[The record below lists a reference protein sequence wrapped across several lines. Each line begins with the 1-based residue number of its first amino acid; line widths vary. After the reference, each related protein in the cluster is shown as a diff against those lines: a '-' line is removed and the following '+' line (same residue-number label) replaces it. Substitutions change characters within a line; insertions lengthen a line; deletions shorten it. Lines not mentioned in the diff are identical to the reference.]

1 MEIRL
6 LSIISHG
13 STSFPRHRTAI
24 CLFLLVVAVAASPA
38 LSKDAETCLACH
50 AEGSVAP
57 PPRLDAMD
65 RSAHGSLDCTV
76 CHPGAAALPH
86 ETKTL
91 KLSCGTCHSSEQTA
105 YDASIHGRA
114 SSAGEKEAATCV
126 SCHDQPHAILPVNNP
141 DSTVYHINL
150 PRTCGQCHATGKL
163 PSSLGMTDTNAF
175 NLYSDSIHGKAVM
188 KSGLLVAANCA
199 NCHGAHDIRRKSD
212 PASRVNR
219 ANVPAT
225 CGACHAGILRE
236 YSESSH
242 FEALKAGVAKAPV
255 CSDCHTAHAIS
266 QVASAQSVNKLMLQC
281 SGCHD
286 TEYSTYRDAFHGK
299 VTTLGDL
306 SVAQCGSCHGE
317 HLVLPASDPR
327 SPTSPALLTQT
338 CQKCHPQATASFTQY
353 RPHAEYKNKS
363 KFPGLYAVYVF
374 MTTLLLAVFCFFGA
388 HTVLWLVH
396 SVSTREGRAKP
407 GRKEGDNA
415 P

>member
-6 LSIISHG
+6 LSLISRAAA
-13 STSFPRHRTAI
+13 FLPRHRTAI
-24 CLFLLVVAVAASPA
+24 YLFLLVVTVAASPA

-57 PPRLDAMD
+57 PPKLDAMD
-65 RSAHGSLDCTV
+65 RSVHGSLDCVV
-76 CHPGAAALPH
+76 CHPGASALPH

-91 KLSCGTCHSSEQTA
+91 KPSCGTCHSSEQAA

-114 SSAGEKEAATCV
+114 SSAGEKEAATCL
-126 SCHDQPHAILPVNNP
+126 SCHGQPHAILPVNNP

-163 PSSLGMTDTNAF
+163 PSSLGMTNTNAF

-212 PASRVNR
+212 PASSVNR
-219 ANVPAT
+219 ANVPGT

-242 FEALKAGVAKAPV
+242 FKALKAGVVKAPV

-266 QVASAQSVNKLMLQC
+266 QVGSAQSVNKLILQC
-281 SGCHD
+281 SGCHN
-286 TEYSTYRDAFHGK
+286 TEYSTFRDAFHGK

-327 SPTSPALLTQT
+327 SSTSPALLTQT

-374 MTTLLLAVFCFFGA
+374 MTTLLLAVFGFFGA

-396 SVSTREGRAKP
+396 SVSTRAARAKP